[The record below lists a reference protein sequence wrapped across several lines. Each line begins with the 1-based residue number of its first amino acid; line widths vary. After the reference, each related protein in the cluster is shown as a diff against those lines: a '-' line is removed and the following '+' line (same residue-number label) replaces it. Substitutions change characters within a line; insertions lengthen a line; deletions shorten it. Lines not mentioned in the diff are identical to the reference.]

1 MKKINIFF
9 LVLCCLSFFGCEE
22 DDKVTMLDFSNIVA
36 PELEKVLPENF
47 VITETTNLNDE
58 VGYVLWEKGEY
69 GYAASVTYTVQAD
82 IHGGTFEEP
91 VELVSSTTDRAVI
104 TAKML
109 NNAAMAYTIES
120 KPLTLDLRLK
130 AVVSSTAVPSPPVEL
145 TTALRRKSS
154 VSGLDSMV

>member
-69 GYAASVTYTVQAD
+69 GYAALPVQ
-82 IHGGTFEEP
+82 
-91 VELVSSTTDRAVI
+91 
-104 TAKML
+104 
-109 NNAAMAYTIES
+109 
-120 KPLTLDLRLK
+120 
-130 AVVSSTAVPSPPVEL
+130 
-145 TTALRRKSS
+145 
-154 VSGLDSMV
+154 